1 MKTSLKYFV
10 VVLCLNI
17 IEAAFRCD
25 YKHNVGAKG
34 WFKYHVVPATWFD
47 ARLRCALEGAALVS
61 PTTFEIQS
69 EMINIINKSTLKQE
83 IFTGIHA
90 SLSQG
95 DYYTVEG
102 TPLSS
107 IPLVWAANEPD
118 NKANKESCITF
129 NRNGELA
136 DRPCEDTRPYV
147 CYRPESPIVQ
157 ANECGTVDQEYHL
170 DTRTNKCYK
179 FHRVARNFSRAA
191 FACSA
196 EGGHLAIVNSNT
208 EATVLSEI
216 FSQIPKNEIMVARP
230 EWWKNVTFI
239 GFHNWGERV
248 EWRTVHGQT
257 LNEAGYNIF
266 YPGEPNGEDTGEF
279 CGCIFRSGL
288 LCNIWCDKEFTF
300 ICEKSPSYPGVCH
313 EGIVTSG

>member
-1 MKTSLKYFV
+1 MKTLLKYFV
-10 VVLCLNI
+10 LVLCLNF
-17 IEAAFRCD
+17 IEGAFRCD
-25 YKHNVGAKG
+25 YKHSVAAKG

-61 PTTFEIQS
+61 PTTLEIQS

-179 FHRVARNFSRAA
+179 FHRQDPT
-191 FACSA
+191 
-196 EGGHLAIVNSNT
+196 GG
-208 EATVLSEI
+208 
-216 FSQIPKNEIMVARP
+216 
-230 EWWKNVTFI
+230 KNVTFI

-266 YPGEPNGEDTGEF
+266 YPGEPNGEDNGEF

-313 EGIVTSG
+313 EANVPSG